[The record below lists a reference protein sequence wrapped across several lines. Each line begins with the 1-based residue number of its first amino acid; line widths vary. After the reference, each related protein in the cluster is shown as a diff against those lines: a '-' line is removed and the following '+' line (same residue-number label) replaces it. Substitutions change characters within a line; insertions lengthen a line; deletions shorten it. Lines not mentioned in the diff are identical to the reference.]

1 MIAAPAILWWFRGE
15 AFLSLTE
22 RQPAEALIVEG
33 WIGVEGFRAAKAE
46 FDRGGYQYIVTTG
59 SLTGKSWTERR
70 WSLVEIAKAELLRI
84 GVPPDKIIA
93 APAPATESQRT
104 YEAAVMAWRALQA
117 QPFQVKAVNVFTLG
131 AHARRSR
138 LVYAKVFGSSTKTG
152 VIAWDPPGYQAEP
165 WWHSSERSED
175 MIKETVGY
183 LFEALLN
190 SGRRSNSPMDHK
202 ALAAAVGTNP

>member
-131 AHARRSR
+131 ARARRSR
-138 LVYAKVFGSSTKTG
+138 QWQRWRGRVVPGHP
-152 VIAWDPPGYQAEP
+152 DPA
-165 WWHSSERSED
+165 ERS
-175 MIKETVGY
+175 G
-183 LFEALLN
+183 
-190 SGRRSNSPMDHK
+190 SGGCSGLWMSDSK
-202 ALAAAVGTNP
+202 CL